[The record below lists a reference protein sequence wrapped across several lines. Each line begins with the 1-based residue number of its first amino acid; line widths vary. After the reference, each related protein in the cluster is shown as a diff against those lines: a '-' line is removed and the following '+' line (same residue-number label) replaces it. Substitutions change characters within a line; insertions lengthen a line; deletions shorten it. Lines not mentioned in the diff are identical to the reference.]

1 MRFDSIAAAVGWRY
15 AFSRHSSLSLIGN
28 IAICGLALSIAVLV
42 VVVSVING
50 FERELERRVFGV
62 LPHLSLHGRAPFAT
76 NAAEIDL
83 LESLPSV
90 RAAVPFVQA
99 VGLAAGTDQVRGVL
113 LTGIVPDGYARVSDL
128 ARYIDSGNPKQVG
141 GDAQRAS
148 ATVVRDLAHPTVQ
161 GGPHRLRPG
170 AYGVILGARLAVRLG
185 VGVGDKITLVLPS
198 ATVTP
203 AGVFPRQKRFTVA
216 GLLRSRSELDTRA
229 AFVHLEDAQRFL
241 RLGDRVQGYQLKL
254 KDFFGAG
261 QAARE
266 SLALLGHERFFSRS
280 WMRTHGNLYQAIGMQ
295 KKTMFVLL
303 AFLVGVAAFNLVSTL
318 VMAVEQRGAAIAILK
333 TMGAGTGSVMASFI
347 VLGTLIG
354 GVGTAAGI
362 ALGTAGAFALPE
374 IFAWITDTLALDLM
388 NPYFI
393 NYLPVDLRPVDI
405 VGIAGTAFGL
415 CVISTIYPA
424 RRAAG
429 LLPGQVLAHE

>member
-148 ATVVRDLAHPTVQ
+148 ATVVLDLAHPTVQ

-241 RLGDRVQGYQLKL
+241 RLGDRCK
-254 KDFFGAG
+254 A
-261 QAARE
+261 
-266 SLALLGHERFFSRS
+266 
-280 WMRTHGNLYQAIGMQ
+280 TN
-295 KKTMFVLL
+295 
-303 AFLVGVAAFNLVSTL
+303 
-318 VMAVEQRGAAIAILK
+318 
-333 TMGAGTGSVMASFI
+333 
-347 VLGTLIG
+347 
-354 GVGTAAGI
+354 
-362 ALGTAGAFALPE
+362 
-374 IFAWITDTLALDLM
+374 
-388 NPYFI
+388 
-393 NYLPVDLRPVDI
+393 
-405 VGIAGTAFGL
+405 
-415 CVISTIYPA
+415 
-424 RRAAG
+424 
-429 LLPGQVLAHE
+429 